1 MKITTKDE
9 LAKIKDGEIV
19 ELPEFSEGQPFI
31 ARLRRPSLLY
41 LCKSGVIPNELLGLA
56 QKMYEGKAETVKL
69 GEYYDVVKV
78 ILETAMVEPK
88 FEDVEGILTDEQ
100 IICIYNYTQL
110 GVRALK
116 PFRDLKSILKNTNA
130 GKNSK

>member
-9 LAKIKDGEIV
+9 LAKIKDGEVI

-41 LCKSGVIPNELLGLA
+41 LCKTGVIPNELLGLA
-56 QKMYEGKAETVKL
+56 QKMYEGKAETSNL
-69 GEYYDVVKV
+69 AEYYDVIKA
-78 ILETAMVEPK
+78 ILEVALIEPK
-88 FEDVEGILTDEQ
+88 FEDVEGLLTDEQ
-100 IICIYNYTQL
+100 IVTIYNYTQL

-116 PFRDLKSILKNTNA
+116 PFREMQKLLANPISGKKSK
-130 GKNSK
+130 